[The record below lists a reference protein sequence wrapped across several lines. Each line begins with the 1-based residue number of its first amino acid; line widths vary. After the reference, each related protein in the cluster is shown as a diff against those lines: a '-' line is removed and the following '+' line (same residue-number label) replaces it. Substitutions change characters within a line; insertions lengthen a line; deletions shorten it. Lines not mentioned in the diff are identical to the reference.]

1 MASAFLQSAAIV
13 PPFMAS
19 PFIVSARTV
28 VVPAAS
34 NPKAVATAKAP
45 ARNIRFIVVLSQ
57 SVGDRRCRSGP
68 PACGH
73 ASGSRPV
80 RAVGRLTSSLRGAA
94 RRGRKTSLVYQ
105 LKREGPRPVGHD
117 RHHQWRPA
125 RDGGAPVVDRR
136 RRAEKEKAS

>member
-1 MASAFLQSAAIV
+1 MDHRHLGHILVGVIASPECAIFIIMASAFLQSAAIV

-34 NPKAVATAKAP
+34 NPKAVATAKGP

-57 SVGDRRCRSGP
+57 SVGDRRSRSGP

-80 RAVGRLTSSLRGAA
+80 R
-94 RRGRKTSLVYQ
+94 
-105 LKREGPRPVGHD
+105 
-117 RHHQWRPA
+117 
-125 RDGGAPVVDRR
+125 
-136 RRAEKEKAS
+136 